1 MRGINIALNYL
12 QILILKFDYTFYI
25 DILLFLF
32 VRQSDYKFFITVD
45 LKEFSTGQFLMIIF
59 GSMKIKL
66 LRTQIITIPNSIN
79 SVTIPQKYIF
89 HLLCDLSSV
98 QQV

>member
-1 MRGINIALNYL
+1 
-12 QILILKFDYTFYI
+12 
-25 DILLFLF
+25 
-32 VRQSDYKFFITVD
+32 VD

-79 SVTIPQKYIF
+79 GVTIPQKYIF